1 MEIRRLKMPPK
12 KNYSKMYDKKEEP
25 AVMTE
30 VTPDEVIETTVE
42 DIIKE
47 DKKDSFK
54 TGKVVGEA
62 NLNVRQ
68 TPGGSVVTTITPG
81 TEVEIET
88 EVNEDWYKITKP
100 VTGHV
105 MKKFIEVG

>member
-1 MEIRRLKMPPK
+1 MPPR
-12 KNYSKMYDKKEEP
+12 KNYNKMYDEKEK

-30 VTPDEVIETTVE
+30 VTPNEVIETTVE

-47 DKKDSFK
+47 NKKDSFK
-54 TGKVVGEA
+54 IGKVIGDA

-68 TPGGSVVTTITPG
+68 TPGGSVITTITPG

-88 EVNEDWYKITKP
+88 GVNEDWYKISKP
-100 VTGHV
+100 IVGHV
-105 MKKFIEVG
+105 MKKFIEVK